1 MRIIPLTLAF
11 AVALVLTGGAASSQQ
26 QFNGNWSLEV
36 ITKSGSCERAYRFPV
51 MIQNGQVRY
60 GGPAR
65 VNVSG
70 AVTST
75 GDIRGSVGRGSAQ
88 ANVMGR
94 LSGRSG
100 SGTWAGS
107 GSLRCSGQWRAEKQA

>member
-1 MRIIPLTLAF
+1 MRIIPLTIAGGIALA
-11 AVALVLTGGAASSQQ
+11 LTGGVASAQQ
-26 QFNGNWSLEV
+26 QFNGDWSIEV
-36 ITKSGSCERAYRFPV
+36 ITESGSCDRAYRFPV

-60 GGPAR
+60 GGPQR
-65 VNVSG
+65 VSVSG
-70 AVTST
+70 AVTPT

-100 SGTWAGS
+100 SGTWEGS
-107 GSLRCSGQWRAEKQA
+107 GRLRCAGHWRAEKQA

>member
-1 MRIIPLTLAF
+1 MRMIPFTVAF
-11 AVALVLTGGAASSQQ
+11 AGALALTGGTVSAQQ
-26 QFNGNWSLEV
+26 QFNGDWSIEV
-36 ITKSGSCERAYRFPV
+36 ITESGSCDRAYRFPV
-51 MIQNGQVRY
+51 VIQNGQVRY
-60 GGPAR
+60 GGPER

-70 AVTST
+70 AVTPT

>member
-1 MRIIPLTLAF
+1 MQIIPLTLASG
-11 AVALVLTGGAASSQQ
+11 VALILTIGVAPAQQ
-26 QFNGNWSLEV
+26 QFNCNWSLEV
-36 ITKSGSCERAYRFPV
+36 ITESGSCDKAYRFPV

-60 GGPAR
+60 GGPQR

-75 GDIRGSVGRGSAQ
+75 GDIRGSVGRGLAQ

-94 LSGRSG
+94 LAGRSG

-107 GSLRCSGQWRAEKQA
+107 GSLRCSGQWRAEKHA